1 VAILTDVG
9 VGVGLTID
17 AEAVG
22 LLMLMQMLMQ
32 KSSNYFELIS
42 RPNKQQV
49 SQ

>member
-22 LLMLMQMLMQ
+22 LLMQMLMQ